1 MNSRKE
7 EWKKKERIGYKN
19 RKRKR
24 KRKRKRDENEEGHT
38 LYYLY
43 EE

>member
-7 EWKKKERIGYKN
+7 EWKKRERIGYKN
-19 RKRKR
+19 RKR